1 MTPQSLQQF
10 DFVKMVANRL
20 AEKFI
25 QPLFASIKEKNY
37 STQVGGLAEI
47 LAWAEEFY
55 DQYYNKIIDW
65 ETFRN
70 GKDNNYNVETLYDL
84 IVAFGREKLKTFH
97 SQNENHAAYFIEK
110 YSAVLNETVDEEFY
124 YSPGGDMSAHANRS

>member
-1 MTPQSLQQF
+1 MPPQNLPQF

-55 DQYYNKIIDW
+55 DQYHNKIMDW

-70 GKDNNYNVETLYDL
+70 GKDNIYKAETLHDL
-84 IVAFGREKLKTFH
+84 IVAFGQEKLKTFH
-97 SQNENHAAYFIEK
+97 AQNANHATYFNEK
-110 YSAVLNETVDEEFY
+110 YSAVLNEAVDEEFY
-124 YSPGGDMSAHANRS
+124 YSSETDIDE

>member
-1 MTPQSLQQF
+1 VTSQHLKQF
-10 DFVKMVANRL
+10 DFVKIVANRL

-55 DQYYNKIIDW
+55 DQYHNKIIDW
-65 ETFRN
+65 EAFRN
-70 GKDNNYNVETLYDL
+70 GKDNIYKAATLQDL
-84 IVAFGREKLKTFH
+84 IGAFGQEKLKAFH
-97 SQNENHAAYFIEK
+97 AQNANHSTYFNEK
-110 YSAVLNETVDEEFY
+110 YAAVLNAAVDEEFY
-124 YSPGGDMSAHANRS
+124 YSSGGDIND

>member
-1 MTPQSLQQF
+1 MTPQNLQQF

-25 QPLFASIKEKNY
+25 QSLFASIKEKKY

-65 ETFRN
+65 ETFRK
-70 GKDNNYNVETLYDL
+70 GKDNIYNVETLHDL
-84 IVAFGREKLKTFH
+84 IFAFGHEKLKTFYA
-97 SQNENHAAYFIEK
+97 QNANHATYFIEK
-110 YSAVLNETVDEEFY
+110 YSDVLNEAIDEEFY
-124 YSPGGDMSAHANRS
+124 YSPEGDINE